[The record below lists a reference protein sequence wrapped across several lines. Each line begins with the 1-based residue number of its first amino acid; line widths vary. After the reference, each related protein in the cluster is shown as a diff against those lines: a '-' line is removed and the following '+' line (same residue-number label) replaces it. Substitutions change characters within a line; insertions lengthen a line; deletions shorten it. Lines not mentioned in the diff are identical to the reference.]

1 MSASSPRP
9 NTGVPLAAM
18 IAIVVL
24 ALVGVALLVVAI
36 LSLRDPAS
44 PAPPPATNTQ
54 VAFAPTAAVIIPTVT
69 LEPTPAPATP
79 TSPPTEPPP
88 TVAPTTDT
96 SPRFTISSGANVR
109 GGPGTN
115 YPIVGGVAAG
125 ETVPVSGRSADG
137 QWLVVGF
144 AGGQGWIAAFVGTFN
159 GDLNALP
166 VVVAEPPPATL
177 PPPTATRP
185 ANTAPPPATN
195 TPSVYSSNGVVGQ
208 AFWVENPTAGVNQ
221 LVWFNFKVTNTS
233 NAPVS
238 YSVLAAHSEVGPSAK
253 SWSNETLQAGQT
265 LEWRDHIEFTATGTY
280 RLYLGICYG
289 GFNPCMANQAG
300 WDRLSP
306 SITVTIQ

>member
-1 MSASSPRP
+1 MSESSPRP
-9 NTGVPLAAM
+9 SAGFPLAAV
-18 IAIVVL
+18 IAVVVL
-24 ALVGVALLVVAI
+24 AIVGVGLLVVAA
-36 LSLRDPAS
+36 LSFNNPA
-44 PAPPPATNTQ
+44 ATPTPVPNTQ
-54 VAFAPTAAVIIPTVT
+54 VVFVPTAAVVIPTVT
-69 LEPTPAPATP
+69 PAPTQAPATP
-79 TSPPTEPPP
+79 TTPPTEPPP
-88 TVAPTTDT
+88 TAAPTTDT
-96 SPRFTISSGANVR
+96 SPRFTVSSGANVR

-125 ETVPVSGRSADG
+125 EIVPVIGRSADS
-137 QWLVVGF
+137 QWLVVSF
-144 AGGQGWIAAFVGTFN
+144 AGSEGWVAAFVGTFN

-166 VVVAEPPPATL
+166 VVAAEPPPATV

-195 TPSVYSSNGVVGQ
+195 TPSVYSSNGIVGQ

-253 SWSNETLQAGQT
+253 SWSNETLQAGAT
-265 LEWRDHIEFTATGTY
+265 LEWRDHIEFSATGTY

-289 GFNPCMANQAG
+289 GFNPCMANQAA